1 MKKFVALI
9 PARGGSKGIKN
20 KNLVKINNK
29 PIVDIAIDYAI
40 SSKLFSKIILSSDN
54 KKILNRAKKKNIII
68 HQRSKKLSSDHSLLK
83 DTILNITST
92 YNLKKE
98 YILIILEPTSP
109 LRNLDDLKITTKK
122 ITKNNL
128 DSYCTFAESFISPYR
143 IWNISKNNLKPFLT
157 NKNSWGPRQ
166 SFKQYY
172 QPIGNIIAIKLKK
185 FSKKKKILFGKTGYS
200 IVPKKRAFDIDSID
214 DLEIVRKIM
223 RK

>member
-1 MKKFVALI
+1 MKQFIALI

-68 HQRSKKLSSDHSLLK
+68 HRRSKKLSSDHSLLN
-83 DTILNITST
+83 DTILKITST

-109 LRNLDDLKITTKK
+109 LRNFDDLKVATKK
-122 ITKNNL
+122 IIKNNL

-143 IWNISKNNLKPFLT
+143 IWDISKNNLKPFLT

-172 QPIGNIIAIKLKK
+172 QPIVHI
-185 FSKKKKILFGKTGYS
+185 
-200 IVPKKRAFDIDSID
+200 
-214 DLEIVRKIM
+214 
-223 RK
+223 

>member
-1 MKKFVALI
+1 MKQFIALI
-9 PARGGSKGIKN
+9 PARGVSKGIKN

-68 HQRSKKLSSDHSLLK
+68 HRRSKKLSSDHSLLN
-83 DTILNITST
+83 DTILKITST

-109 LRNLDDLKITTKK
+109 LRNFDDLKVATKK
-122 ITKNNL
+122 IIKNNL

-143 IWNISKNNLKPFLT
+143 IWDISKNNLKPFLT

-185 FSKKKKILFGKTGYS
+185 FSKKKKILFGKMGYS

>member
-1 MKKFVALI
+1 MKKFVAII

-109 LRNLDDLKITTKK
+109 LRNLDDLKIATKK
-122 ITKNNL
+122 LQKT
-128 DSYCTFAESFISPYR
+128 
-143 IWNISKNNLKPFLT
+143 
-157 NKNSWGPRQ
+157 
-166 SFKQYY
+166 
-172 QPIGNIIAIKLKK
+172 
-185 FSKKKKILFGKTGYS
+185 ILILLY
-200 IVPKKRAFDIDSID
+200 IC
-214 DLEIVRKIM
+214 
-223 RK
+223 